1 MSIFSL
7 DSNIRVTVQTMKKA
21 AANPITM
28 SEVCVRARA
37 RVCVRVY
44 LREQSDLKNLTPH
57 GRKKD

>member
-1 MSIFSL
+1 
-7 DSNIRVTVQTMKKA
+7 MKKA